1 MQSHD
6 CIPLHAAM
14 PGSDARRDLPTS
26 QFADATL
33 MGLYLGPITEKV
45 PTDAV
50 SGLPPHC
57 HHFFLFFFL
66 KIFIWLCWLLV
77 VLCGIFHYDVWVQ
90 KLRYVGLVPLQH
102 AGS

>member
-14 PGSDARRDLPTS
+14 PGSDTRRDLPTS

-57 HHFFLFFFL
+57 HHFFLFFK

-77 VLCGIFHYDVWVQ
+77 VLCGIFHYGVWVQ
-90 KLRYVGLVPLQH
+90 
-102 AGS
+102 